1 MSACSTA
8 IAPTLVHVG
17 VVSPSLKDARFG
29 DYHEVIVANNG
40 FIITM
45 SFAAV
50 ALIIPHNSAFNVGMT
65 DTLIAERLVNY
76 TFETSFKS
84 PLMFFVVEQ
93 TDNFIND

>member
-8 IAPTLVHVG
+8 IAPTLVLVG

-29 DYHEVIVANNG
+29 DYHEVIVTNNG

-45 SFAAV
+45 SFTAV
-50 ALIIPHNSAFNVGMT
+50 ALIKPHDGAFKVGMT